1 MPHVA
6 WLPTSLDHDCGPA
19 CLAMVLAYHG
29 TGASVDAVRERLGT
43 SRDGTT
49 GLDLVRV
56 ARESGMEA
64 RGYRVEDRAALRDVP
79 LPLIAHYKSGHFV
92 VVERYRAN
100 RDVRVVDPVEGR
112 RVLSADEFHEHASGV
127 IVTLAPGERFAPAND
142 HSIRRFVRSTLLERW
157 RLLAGLV
164 AVSLVFQGLAFAVPA
179 LVALVVDRV
188 VPGASLS
195 FLALAIAGVPV
206 FAAGYALSAWVRG
219 RAMSALV
226 ARVSHAW
233 LDRMYR
239 HMLRLPLAYFQGRP
253 VQDLVIRVQ
262 GVDMVLDEMLDQ
274 VVAAAL
280 DTLLAVTA
288 LIVLFVKYPQISG
301 LVVAAIVLQA
311 VIAWM
316 ARRQSLDTFVR
327 DMIAHARL
335 YTFTAETL
343 GGIANVKMIGPEQ
356 LGPAWSRFLDERIEA
371 GAERRSRSALWD
383 GLLSAAQGSAPLLV
397 LVAGAGMAIRG
408 QASVGAVV
416 GFYALAGVCLSP
428 IARLATSAYHF
439 RNMAEYLRRAY
450 EVLERVPEP
459 ETAVSGDTVIPIA
472 GAVELADVSFRYSPG
487 GDDVVR
493 NVSLKVEPGETVVI
507 VGKTGSG
514 KSTLARVIATLYEP
528 SSGEMRVDGQD
539 MASFNRSDLR
549 RRFGVV
555 FQEDSVIGG
564 SVLQNVTF
572 GREIP
577 VERVYAALETACLLE
592 DVRAMPLGL
601 ATPVG
606 SRGIHLS
613 GGQRQRL
620 CLARAIVHDP
630 AVLILDEATSAIDRL
645 TERQVYERLR
655 RLSCTMI
662 IVTHRLYVAQ
672 DASRIVVMEKG
683 RVGESGSHAELVG
696 RGGIYARMT
705 GTGRHD

>member
-1 MPHVA
+1 
-6 WLPTSLDHDCGPA
+6 
-19 CLAMVLAYHG
+19 MVLAYHG
-29 TGASVDAVRERLGT
+29 SDASVDAVRERLGT

-64 RGYRVEDRAALRDVP
+64 RGYRVEDRAALRTIP

-100 RDVRVVDPVEGR
+100 RDVRVVDPLEGR
-112 RVLSADEFHEHASGV
+112 RVISTDEFHDHASGV
-127 IVTLAPGERFAPAND
+127 IVTLERGERFAPASD
-142 HSIRRFVRSTLLERW
+142 RSLQRFIRSTLAERW
-157 RLLAGLV
+157 RLIAGLM
-164 AVSLVFQGLAFAVPA
+164 AVSLLFQGMAFAVPA

-195 FLALAIAGVPV
+195 FLALALAGVPV

-233 LDRMYR
+233 LDRLYR

-274 VVAAAL
+274 VVSAAL
-280 DTLLAVTA
+280 DTLLAMTA
-288 LIVLFVKYPQISG
+288 LVVLFTRYAQISG

-311 VIAWM
+311 FIAWM
-316 ARRQSLDTFVR
+316 ARRQSLDAFVR
-327 DMIAHARL
+327 DMITHTRL

-356 LGPAWSRFLDERIEA
+356 LGPAWQRFLNDRVEA
-371 GAERRSRSALWD
+371 GAQRRSRSALWD
-383 GLLSAAQGSAPLLV
+383 GMLSAAQASAPLLV
-397 LVAGAGMAIRG
+397 LVAGAGMAVRG
-408 QASVGAVV
+408 EATVGAVV

-450 EVLERVPEP
+450 EVLERAPEP
-459 ETAVSGDTVIPIA
+459 ESTVAPDGERVAVD
-472 GAVELADVSFRYSPG
+472 GAVELVDVSYRYSPN

-493 NVSLKVEPGETVVI
+493 GVSLTVDPGDTVVI

-528 SSGEMRVDGQD
+528 TSGEMRVDGRPL
-539 MASFNRSDLR
+539 ASFNRSDLR

-555 FQEDSVIGG
+555 FQEDSVIAG
-564 SVLQNVTF
+564 SVLENVTF
-572 GREIP
+572 GRDIP
-577 VERVYAALETACLLE
+577 IERVYAALETACLLE

-620 CLARAIVHDP
+620 CLARAVVHDP

-645 TERQVYERLR
+645 TERRVYERLQ
-655 RLSCTMI
+655 RLSCTMV
-662 IVTHRLYVAQ
+662 IVTHRLYVAR
-672 DASRIVVMEKG
+672 DASRIVVMERG
-683 RVGESGSHAELVG
+683 RIVESGSHQELVA
-696 RGGIYARMT
+696 GGGLYARMH
-705 GTGRHD
+705 GVGRHD